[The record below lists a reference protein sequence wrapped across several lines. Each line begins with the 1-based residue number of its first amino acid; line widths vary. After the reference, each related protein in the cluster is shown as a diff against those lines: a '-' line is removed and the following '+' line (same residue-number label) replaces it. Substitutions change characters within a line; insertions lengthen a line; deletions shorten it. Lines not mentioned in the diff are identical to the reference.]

1 MNRAIS
7 SPGPG
12 GIPRVLAFRIP
23 KSKIPPGPDC
33 DIDVFHA
40 FLGKCLNFQKL
51 QSSSLLNCFA
61 FNSKT
66 SIFINNVLVVPSHK
80 NHKVS
85 SVNFLHSLLKAIL
98 RLFNCS
104 DVQVIAFED
113 SIESQREV
121 AATRE
126 VEVTKMKESMSALQ
140 VKFHELERK
149 NRELEAEAHKL
160 DMQLR

>member
-1 MNRAIS
+1 M
-7 SPGPG
+7 
-12 GIPRVLAFRIP
+12 
-23 KSKIPPGPDC
+23 
-33 DIDVFHA
+33 
-40 FLGKCLNFQKL
+40 
-51 QSSSLLNCFA
+51 LL
-61 FNSKT
+61 
-66 SIFINNVLVVPSHK
+66 
-80 NHKVS
+80 
-85 SVNFLHSLLKAIL
+85 
-98 RLFNCS
+98 LFNFS